1 MAIGKSGIFE
11 FCFPVCCRM
20 LKFQCSV
27 DKPRINNKSFY
38 IIVYNGY
45 KPRMESGTLHTTIYV
60 VDERRFF
67 QKLNLWNK
75 KFNVKFE
82 AQE

>member
-1 MAIGKSGIFE
+1 MAIGESGIFE
-11 FCFPVCCRM
+11 FCFPIWCRT
-20 LKFQCSV
+20 LKFRCSI
-27 DKPRINNKSFY
+27 DKPKMRKSFSV
-38 IIVYNGY
+38 IVCNGY